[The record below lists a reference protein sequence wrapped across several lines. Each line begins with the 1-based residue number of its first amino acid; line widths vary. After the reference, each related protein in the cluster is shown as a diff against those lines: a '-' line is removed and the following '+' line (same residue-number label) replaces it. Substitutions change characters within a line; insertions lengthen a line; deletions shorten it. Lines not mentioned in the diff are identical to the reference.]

1 MGAYSTSPLRAASQN
16 DSAPT
21 ESARSA
27 WAIIAR
33 LMAWLIF
40 AGGLAGA
47 VMGIVD
53 LRVLVTVAGLML
65 ACTTGLVLLKLRAD
79 SHGSA

>member
-27 WAIIAR
+27 WTIVAR

-40 AGGLAGA
+40 AGGLSGA

>member
-1 MGAYSTSPLRAASQN
+1 
-16 DSAPT
+16 
-21 ESARSA
+21 
-27 WAIIAR
+27 
-33 LMAWLIF
+33 
-40 AGGLAGA
+40 